1 MKREDL
7 KNWTREQM
15 KSEILRLHRKL
26 ELFGIKFEENPNNF
40 SFSHNGYRYHA
51 GKLVNDYVALKE
63 ENTELKERVKEQREK
78 IDSLLKEL
86 EEEKGK
92 TITIGDGTISMRA
105 DMWDTV
111 NENRKLKSENNE
123 LRKRLEKLESDI
135 CGKSPYIVSE
145 FHSFEGELWIKAS
158 TYDDVLL
165 RLKNANERIID
176 LEQDIFNKSTDE
188 LKQVEKL
195 SSENKS
201 LKDENKAL
209 KQQNEY
215 LKSIFESMSPP
226 ESPEIVMR
234 KTGMFSEEEIQAH
247 MKANKKIWEDMENTV
262 SENAINKDTLI
273 ADFQDQHQQD
283 CIRYNDMRTAYL
295 VALDELARLREQFGI
310 GR

>member
-1 MKREDL
+1 MRKEDL
-7 KNWTREQM
+7 KNWTRDMLKDRIIELGGIIEQWKRDNEKMLQIM
-15 KSEILRLHRKL
+15 KETQK
-26 ELFGIKFEENPNNF
+26 EN
-40 SFSHNGYRYHA
+40 
-51 GKLVNDYVALKE
+51 D
-63 ENTELKERVKEQREK
+63 
-78 IDSLLKEL
+78 
-86 EEEKGK
+86 
-92 TITIGDGTISMRA
+92 
-105 DMWDTV
+105 
-111 NENRKLKSENNE
+111 E

-135 CGKSPYIVSE
+135 CGTSPYIVSE
-145 FHSFEGELWIKAS
+145 FHSFEGESWIKAS

-165 RLKNANERIID
+165 RLKNANERITD

-247 MKANKKIWEDMENTV
+247 MRANKKIWEDMENTV
-262 SENAINKDTLI
+262 SENAINKDALI
-273 ADFQDQHQQD
+273 AELQDQHQQD
-283 CIRYNDMRTAYL
+283 CIKINQLHVTIDTL
-295 VALDELARLREQFGI
+295 VDKYSRLRKTVGMD
-310 GR
+310 